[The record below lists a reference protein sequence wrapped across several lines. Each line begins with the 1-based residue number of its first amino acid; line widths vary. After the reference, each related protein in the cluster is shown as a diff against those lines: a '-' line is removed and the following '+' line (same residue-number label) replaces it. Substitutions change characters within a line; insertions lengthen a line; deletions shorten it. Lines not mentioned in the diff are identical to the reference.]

1 MLGKMDCYGL
11 TDTGRVRA
19 ANEDQYLIA
28 DLSKSMRI
36 YRTSL
41 ELDDQTRLYGSSQGK
56 LFLVADGM
64 GGHAAGKRASALAVD
79 SLATYVLNTMH
90 WFFRL
95 HHDREDYFEDD
106 LKAALEHCQ

>member
-1 MLGKMDCYGL
+1 MLGKMDCFGL

-19 ANEDQYLIA
+19 LNEDQYLIA

-41 ELDDQTRLYGSSQGK
+41 GLDDQTRLYGSSQGK

-64 GGHAAGKRASALAVD
+64 GGQAAGQRRGQDFHGHHALQLAVE
-79 SLATYVLNTMH
+79 
-90 WFFRL
+90 RL
-95 HHDREDYFEDD
+95 QD
-106 LKAALEHCQ
+106 

>member
-1 MLGKMDCYGL
+1 MLGRMDCCGL
-11 TDTGRVRA
+11 TDIGRVRE

-41 ELDDQTRLYGSSQGK
+41 GLDDQTRLFGSSQGK

-79 SLATYVLNTMH
+79 SLTTYVLNTMH

-95 HHDREDYFEDD
+95 RGDQEEYFEDD
-106 LKAALEHCQ
+106 